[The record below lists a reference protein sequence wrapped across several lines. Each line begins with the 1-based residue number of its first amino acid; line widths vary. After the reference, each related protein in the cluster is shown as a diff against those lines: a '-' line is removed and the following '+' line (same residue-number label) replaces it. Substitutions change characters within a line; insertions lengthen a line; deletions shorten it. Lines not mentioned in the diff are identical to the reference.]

1 MINLNDIQQAQAR
14 IAPYLR
20 RTETVRS
27 QTLSQRLGTNVYLKL
42 ELFQKTGS
50 FKPRAA
56 FNKMLLLNEEQ
67 RRAGTVAVS
76 GGNFAQGVA
85 YAGRTLGLQTTIF
98 MPAYTPQN
106 YLDATRAYGARVE
119 LRPDIQSAFDGADM
133 LRQEGLAFLHP
144 YDDPEIMAGSGGI
157 GLEILEQVPAVTDV
171 FVSVG
176 GGGLMSGV
184 TMALKSLKPEVRV
197 WSVETEG
204 AAALGKALEAG
215 QPVRLVPTSLAK
227 TLGAPVIAADA
238 LAIAQ
243 QYVTRHTLVTDEEA
257 YRAER
262 FLLERTKILT
272 ELSASC
278 TLAAA
283 EKLRKSTSGENF
295 TPESHVV
302 LILCGGNVSLED
314 LVGYK
319 SKFEG

>member
-20 RTETVRS
+20 RTETVRN

-56 FNKMLLLNEEQ
+56 FNKMLLLDEGQ
-67 RRAGTVAVS
+67 RKRGAVAVS

-85 YAGRTLGLQTTIF
+85 YAGRTLGLETTIF
-98 MPAYTPQN
+98 MPSYTPQN

-119 LRPDIQSAFDGADM
+119 LTPDIQSAFDGA
-133 LRQEGLAFLHP
+133 QELQQQGLAFLHP

-157 GLEILEQVPAVTDV
+157 GLEILEQVPRVTDV

-184 TMALKSLKPEVRV
+184 TMALKSLRPEVRL
-197 WSVETEG
+197 WSVETVG
-204 AAALGKALEAG
+204 AETLEKALEAG
-215 QPVRLVPTSLAK
+215 QPVRLAPTSLAK

-243 QYVTRHTLVTDEEA
+243 KSIARHTLVTDEEA
-257 YRAER
+257 YRAQR
-262 FLLERTKILT
+262 FLLERAKILT

-283 EKLRKSTSGENF
+283 EKLRENF
-295 TPESHVV
+295 GPESHVV

-319 SKFEG
+319 GKFESS

>member
-1 MINLNDIQQAQAR
+1 MPMINLNDIQQAQAR

-20 RTETVRS
+20 RTETVRN

-56 FNKMLLLNEEQ
+56 FNKMLLLDEGQ
-67 RRAGTVAVS
+67 RKRGAVAVS

-85 YAGRTLGLQTTIF
+85 YAGRTLGLETTIF
-98 MPAYTPQN
+98 MPSYTPQN

-119 LRPDIQSAFDGADM
+119 LTPDIQSAFDGA
-133 LRQEGLAFLHP
+133 QELQQQGLAFLHP

-157 GLEILEQVPAVTDV
+157 GLEILEQVPRVTDV

-184 TMALKSLKPEVRV
+184 TMALKSLRPEVRL
-197 WSVETEG
+197 WSVETVG
-204 AAALGKALEAG
+204 AETLEKALEAG
-215 QPVRLVPTSLAK
+215 QPVRLAPTSLAK

-243 QYVTRHTLVTDEEA
+243 KSIARHTLVTDEEA
-257 YRAER
+257 YRAQR
-262 FLLERTKILT
+262 FLLERAKILT

-283 EKLRKSTSGENF
+283 EKLRENF
-295 TPESHVV
+295 GPESHVV

-319 SKFEG
+319 GKFESS